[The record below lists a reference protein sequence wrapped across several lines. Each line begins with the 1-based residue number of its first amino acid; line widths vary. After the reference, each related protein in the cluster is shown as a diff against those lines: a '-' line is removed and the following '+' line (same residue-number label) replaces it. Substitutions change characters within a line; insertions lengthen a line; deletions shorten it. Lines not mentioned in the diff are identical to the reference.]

1 MMLYILIG
9 LLTAGYLWVSCIG
22 KEKDKATI
30 VEDVLAFAL
39 VVISWPV
46 WLYLI
51 FLEKRKE

>member
-51 FLEKRKE
+51 FLERRKE